1 MNSGTIDSDE
11 GAYIDSFRENIT
23 AMLSLFISK
32 SLEDAV
38 KYIEICKR
46 DGVTKKD
53 LELALKYQARKFFNN
68 TNLEN
73 ELEELK
79 QEMEQE
85 LADEEAY
92 ADYVERSEEDGDG
105 DGDEEGDGDGGEE
118 GGSEEGG
125 SEEGGSEEGED
136 SESEGEWED
145 VEPGQV
151 SLPAKIPITSD
162 NPLDDVLGCMSVD
175 DENVQP
181 FKRAELREIAVHDRN
196 FVKDIHQ
203 NFDTWEEWSPANDME
218 KAIFNA
224 IETMTAKF

>member
-1 MNSGTIDSDE
+1 MSDFNFMNSGTIDSDE

-92 ADYVERSEEDGDG
+92 ADYVERSEGGDG
-105 DGDEEGDGDGGEE
+105 EGGDEEGDGDGDGD
-118 GGSEEGG
+118 GG
-125 SEEGGSEEGED
+125 EEGGSEEGED

-151 SLPAKIPITSD
+151 SLPAQIPITSD

-175 DENVQP
+175 EKMFNF
-181 FKRAELREIAVHDRN
+181 FKRAV
-196 FVKDIHQ
+196 
-203 NFDTWEEWSPANDME
+203 
-218 KAIFNA
+218 
-224 IETMTAKF
+224 